1 MFMPNEITMKEIID
15 ATFEGADDL
24 VEWCDEIY
32 NENILPHFKEVN
44 EFYEKIEKSEWR
56 PISDDDLEMILTTLP
71 LRLYSA
77 TEAVNRL
84 GIHHSVMKFNAK
96 RGIDVED
103 EDARKMTIQAMQA
116 VANAY
121 ETIIDRAEREM
132 MFCRELIM
140 AAKKIWDARKRSEGI
155 MPVSEVVPTITDSK
169 LHGYKAGGK
178 NGNVQRDN

>member
-1 MFMPNEITMKEIID
+1 
-15 ATFEGADDL
+15 
-24 VEWCDEIY
+24 
-32 NENILPHFKEVN
+32 
-44 EFYEKIEKSEWR
+44 
-56 PISDDDLEMILTTLP
+56 
-71 LRLYSA
+71 
-77 TEAVNRL
+77 
-84 GIHHSVMKFNAK
+84 
-96 RGIDVED
+96 
-103 EDARKMTIQAMQA
+103 MTIQAMQA

-155 MPVSEVVPTITDSK
+155 MPVGEVVPTITDSK